1 MLWPLLSMIFAG
13 LIIFVAFSSPIVL
26 QTGGIS
32 GLILVILVLIILG
45 IIIKK
50 LIINKYDP
58 AMKDFADNNDKPKK
72 NEPSLFKKMMVDE
85 KRTEEIKQNLSDVV
99 KETSTNILD
108 NKNVKEVVNFFKH
121 FGNPNEVADKKENK
135 VCPFCAETIKFEAKK
150 CRYCGEWLIKKD

>member
-13 LIIFVAFSSPIVL
+13 TIIYIASNSSLLASSTIRAL
-26 QTGGIS
+26 FIFF
-32 GLILVILVLIILG
+32 LVIVVLGTIV
-45 IIIKK
+45 KK
-50 LIINKYDP
+50 FLINKHDP
-58 AMKDFADNNDKPKK
+58 LMKGFADNNKPKK
-72 NEPSLFKKMMVDE
+72 NEPSLLKKIMVDE

-99 KETSTNILD
+99 KESSTNILD
-108 NKNVKEVVNFFKH
+108 NKNVKEVKNFFKY